1 MIVATLGS
9 TVVWSAM
16 DMENVTTENVLVI
29 GAGEDLSVRLLVVQD
44 KGSIALI
51 TVFVCWLHNNVT
63 ALTDG
68 KEKAV
73 ISQIALVSPTAMH

>member
-29 GAGEDLSVRLLVVQD
+29 VAGEDLSVRLLVVQD
-44 KGSIALI
+44 KG
-51 TVFVCWLHNNVT
+51 
-63 ALTDG
+63 
-68 KEKAV
+68 
-73 ISQIALVSPTAMH
+73 